1 MIALVALVTFWA
13 YVAHCAVVPASHTTL
28 AHLGAGLS
36 VPPQVIPG
44 PGLPSLASLGLT
56 NELLFDPEF
65 QARMRAKFPDTQLAA
80 RSKLSKRFD
89 PKCMRYPAGNTRG
102 ADACAAYLRSL
113 DTTPCVATQD
123 PVIMCAANVGG
134 TVTNIGGFSIP
145 GRAASY
151 CRDAATG
158 VQWSRDHCAYCP
170 EGGDCWVAGWA
181 AAGGNGD
188 LIIVTTGCRD
198 EP

>member
-123 PVIMCAANVGG
+123 PVIMCAANVGEMQPQEYSG
-134 TVTNIGGFSIP
+134 QETIVHTVLKVETAGLQGGLP
-145 GRAASY
+145 PAAM
-151 CRDAATG
+151 AT
-158 VQWSRDHCAYCP
+158 
-170 EGGDCWVAGWA
+170 
-181 AAGGNGD
+181 
-188 LIIVTTGCRD
+188 
-198 EP
+198 